1 MGVSPDIT
9 TPIVRDGYGQTVT
22 GVQDGLGPLLG
33 LVGSWNNLGA
43 LTDNSAQNGYNVMPL
58 PQSNSP
64 EQGNVVLRDFHYYEE
79 MTFSAIPGDAA
90 NRGGSFQQ
98 NCWVLFYEQRVYF
111 GYDAAPQAQNT
122 LVHAENGDWLHLVN
136 APQKE
141 GPAEGGST
149 EPTPG
154 GIPVPP
160 YPIVKQVSV
169 PHGNSILATGVKPNT
184 GTGNPT
190 FPISENNTMP
200 ANATQAIK
208 DYYNKTA
215 ETQPLLLEP
224 VQILQ
229 DYVTAN
235 NTGDKAITSW
245 TEFTFKTS
253 NPGGAVTNI
262 IFENKFAKV
271 TGYTTT
277 YWLETLADNSTQL
290 QYFQNIEME
299 FGNNPGVTFYHVDA
313 NTMQFVNS

>member
-1 MGVSPDIT
+1 
-9 TPIVRDGYGQTVT
+9 
-22 GVQDGLGPLLG
+22 
-33 LVGSWNNLGA
+33 
-43 LTDNSAQNGYNVMPL
+43 
-58 PQSNSP
+58 
-64 EQGNVVLRDFHYYEE
+64 

-111 GYDAAPQAQNT
+111 GADASPGAQNT

-149 EPTPG
+149 EPAPEG

-169 PHGNSILATGVKPNT
+169 PHGNSILATGKA
-184 GTGNPT
+184 PT
-190 FPISENNTMP
+190 SGKDGAPSFPIAENNTMP
-200 ANATQAIK
+200 LNATQAIK

-215 ETQPLLLEP
+215 ESQPLLLEP

-229 DYVTAN
+229 DYVDKY
-235 NTGDKAITSW
+235 NTGDQGIAGWI
-245 TEFTFKTS
+245 EFSFSTR

-271 TGYTTT
+271 TNSTTT
-277 YWLETLADNSTQL
+277 YWLETLYDGSKQL
-290 QYFQNIEME
+290 QYYQNIEME
-299 FGNNPGVTFYHVDA
+299 FGNNPGVTFYHIDA
-313 NTMQFVNS
+313 NTMKLVK